1 MADNQTEKEKAL
13 MRMIEDL
20 KARLREKDE
29 HIADLKRQMRDG
41 VFMGKDEIMTA
52 YGMTE
57 YMAKKWVKLGMPVLI
72 LDGTW
77 YANRDNINA
86 FFKAKTMVNSSNAK
100 LDGE

>member
-1 MADNQTEKEKAL
+1 MADNEKAYL
-13 MRMIEDL
+13 KTIDDL
-20 KARLREKDE
+20 KTRLREKDA
-29 HIADLKRQMRDG
+29 IIDDLKHQIRDG
-41 VFMGKDEIMTA
+41 VLLGKDEIMAA
-52 YGMTE
+52 YKMTE

>member
-1 MADNQTEKEKAL
+1 MADNEKAYQKT
-13 MRMIEDL
+13 IDDL
-20 KARLREKDE
+20 KARLREKDAIIE
-29 HIADLKRQMRDG
+29 DLKHQIRDG
-41 VFMGKDEIMTA
+41 VLLGKDEIMAA
-52 YGMTE
+52 YKMTE

-86 FFKAKTMVNSSNAK
+86 FFKAKTMVNSSAVK

>member
-1 MADNQTEKEKAL
+1 MHDEKAY
-13 MRMIEDL
+13 MKTIEEL
-20 KARLREKDE
+20 KARLREKDVVIE
-29 HIADLKRQMRDG
+29 DLKHQIRDG
-41 VFMGKDEIMTA
+41 VLLGKDEIMAA
-52 YGMTE
+52 YKMTE

-86 FFKAKTMVNSSNAK
+86 FFKAKTMVNSANVK

>member
-1 MADNQTEKEKAL
+1 MAADPKEMEKHYQKT
-13 MRMIEDL
+13 IEEF

-29 HIADLKRQMRDG
+29 YIADLKRQMRDG
-41 VFMGKDEIMTA
+41 VFMGKDEIMAA
-52 YGMTE
+52 YKMTE